1 MSRKIIVSV
10 LFPILICV
18 MLTMASA
25 TYAQDGPRPTPT
37 DIIPV
42 TPSPETTP
50 EPGGSN
56 GNQSGTVRGFVYID
70 VNGDGQ
76 CMNTGVAG
84 EEPAAGISV
93 EFVSSN
99 EQYVITHTSGNKGDY
114 ELAGAG
120 QSNWRVTAKPDSTW
134 VVTSQNPQYALV
146 SKDNLAATGVN
157 FCVSK
162 GGVTAV
168 YPMLAPLTASGV
180 PASGEYVL
188 PEAGAPASATTT
200 LLPLL
205 LGLGLIVVGL
215 GLRWYETKR

>member
-1 MSRKIIVSV
+1 MSQKITVSV
-10 LFPILICV
+10 LFSILIC
-18 MLTMASA
+18 MLLLPMVSV

-37 DIIPV
+37 DIVPATPV
-42 TPSPETTP
+42 PETTP
-50 EPGGSN
+50 ESSGDKNASGS
-56 GNQSGTVRGFVYID
+56 VRGHVYID

-84 EEPAAGISV
+84 EEPAAGIPL

-99 EQYVITHTSGNKGDY
+99 EQYVFTHTSGEKGDY
-114 ELAGAG
+114 ELAAAG

-168 YPMLAPLTASGV
+168 YPMLAPLTISEV
-180 PASGEYVL
+180 PADGVYVL

-205 LGLGLIVVGL
+205 FGLSLIVLGL
-215 GLRWYETKR
+215 GLRWYEIKR